1 MPEVQIENLPKNSM
15 KLTIT
20 VSVNEMKPHLEAAVE
35 HLSEHVE
42 IPGFR
47 PGKATYEALKKQ
59 VGEMAIYEEAVEGAV
74 RQTFIEA
81 LTANKIE
88 PVGSPA
94 IDVVKMAPG
103 NDFVY
108 TATIALMPI
117 VDQLA
122 DYKTLKLEGKK
133 VEVADK
139 DIETA
144 LRDIQRMQTKE
155 VRAEA
160 DTAATKADKVVINM
174 NIKKDN
180 VPLEGGQALGHAV
193 FLAEAYYIPGF
204 IEQLIGAKEGE
215 NKTFKLK
222 FPKEHYQKH
231 LAEQEVEFEVDVK
244 EIFHL
249 LPPEINDEFAVALG
263 QKDLPSLKTIIK
275 DNLAKEKEE
284 QEAVRQER
292 ELLEL
297 LAKNSRFQDIPDL
310 LVNEEINKMIEELK
324 HGVEDQGQDFEDYLR
339 SIKKTIPEVKIDF
352 TPQAL
357 TRIKVAIVIKEIAKL
372 EDVKV
377 TAEEIDEE
385 LDHLAEHYGE
395 DKEAKERIYSPA
407 YRDYLETIMRNRKV
421 IVLLKGLMVGGTKG
435 IEGE

>member
-1 MPEVQIENLPKNSM
+1 MTVTVNKKPTNEVE
-15 KLTIT
+15 LTVE
-20 VSVNEMKPHLEAAVE
+20 VSPDELRPFLEAAAGR
-35 HLSEHVE
+35 LSDATS

-47 PGKATYEALKKQ
+47 VGKAPYDMVKAR
-59 VGEMAIYEEAVEGAV
+59 VGEMKIYEEALESAV
-74 RQTFIEA
+74 RSSFVKAVLER
-81 LTANKIE
+81 KIE
-88 PVGSPA
+88 TVGSPH
-94 IDVVKMAPG
+94 IDIVKLAPG
-103 NDFVY
+103 NDLVF
-108 TATIALMPI
+108 TA
-117 VDQLA
+117 
-122 DYKTLKLEGKK
+122 
-133 VEVADK
+133 EVARMPSVTRMADLKALTVKKQEPEVKEADMENALK
-139 DIETA
+139 DLT
-144 LRDIQRMQTKE
+144 RMQTKE

-160 DTAATKADKVVINM
+160 GTAATKADKVVINM

-180 VPLEGGQALGHAV
+180 VPLEGGQALDHAV

-204 IEQLIGAKEGE
+204 IERLVGAKEGE

-263 QKDLPSLKTIIK
+263 QKDLPALKAIIK
-275 DNLAKEKEE
+275 DNMAKEKEE

-310 LVNEEINKMIEELK
+310 LVNEEINKMIDELK
-324 HGVEDQGQDFEDYLR
+324 HGVEDQGQDFEDYLK
-339 SIKKTIPEVKIDF
+339 SLKKTIPEVKIDF

-357 TRIKVAIVIKEIAKL
+357 TRIKVAIVIKEVAKL

-377 TAEEIDEE
+377 TSEEIDEE

-395 DKEAKERIYSPA
+395 DREAKEKIYSPA

-421 IVLLKGLMVGGTKG
+421 IVLLKELMVGGTKG
-435 IEGE
+435 VEGE